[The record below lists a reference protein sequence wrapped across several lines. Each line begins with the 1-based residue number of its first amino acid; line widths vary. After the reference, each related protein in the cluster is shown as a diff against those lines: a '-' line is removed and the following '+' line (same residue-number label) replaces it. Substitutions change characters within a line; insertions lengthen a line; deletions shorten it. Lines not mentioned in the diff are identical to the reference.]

1 MRNLEALKIRG
12 VQRERKRKKCILR
25 VGKFL
30 FLLAIVS
37 SLILICNS
45 KMISKALGSA
55 PITFQITQ
63 NEAHMMRI

>member
-12 VQRERKRKKCILR
+12 VQREKKKKKSILR

-37 SLILICNS
+37 SLIFIYNS
-45 KMISKALGSA
+45 KMISKALGST